1 MKYIETEASFYRK
14 LITIAFPV
22 AMQSVIM
29 VGVNLIDTIML
40 GKLGETALSASSL
53 ANQFIVLFI
62 FMCMGISMGS
72 SVLTGRFWG
81 ARDMVSLK
89 KVVTIAYRIALGI
102 ALFFTV
108 INFVFAE
115 QIMSLYSDEAPV
127 VQAGTVYLRWSTAT
141 FLLMALNTVSTNV
154 IRSVGVNNVSFIASL
169 CSFFVN
175 IGANYVLIF
184 GKFGFPEMGFAGA
197 ALGTVIARVVETG
210 IMCTYVFRVD
220 KKITYRFRDLFS
232 KCADM
237 VREFLRISI
246 PVMLSD
252 SLLGIGESVLA
263 VIMGHIGS
271 QFVAANAITGVVQR
285 LSTIFISGMA
295 HAGCIITSQ
304 TLGEEKV
311 EDAKRQGTTML
322 LIGTLVG
329 ILAAG
334 IITLLKTPV
343 INSYNITDDTKLI
356 AHQLMNAISFIV
368 IFRSANTI
376 LAKGVLRGGGDT
388 KFLVY
393 ADSSLMWFVAI
404 PLGALAGLV
413 LNLPSFWIYVC
424 LYIDQILKAIW
435 CVFRLRSGKW
445 IKKIQGVKS
454 K

>member
-184 GKFGFPEMGFAGA
+184 GKFGFPEMGVAGA
-197 ALGTVIARVVETG
+197 ALGTVIARVVETT

-304 TLGEEKV
+304 TLGEGKV
-311 EDAKRQGTTML
+311 EDAQRQGTTML

-343 INSYNITDDTKLI
+343 INSYNITDDTKFI

-445 IKKIQGVKS
+445 IKKIRGVKGG
-454 K
+454 

>member
-1 MKYIETEASFYRK
+1 MKHIETNIGFYKK
-14 LITIAFPV
+14 LIAIAFPV

-62 FMCMGISMGS
+62 FMCMGISMGA

-89 KVVTIAYRIALGI
+89 KVVTIAYRIGLGL

-108 INFVFAE
+108 INFAFAR
-115 QIMSLYSDEAPV
+115 QIMGLYSDEAPV
-127 VQAGTVYLRWSTAT
+127 VEAGTIYLRWSTAT
-141 FLLMALNTVSTNV
+141 FLLMAMNTVSTNV
-154 IRSVGVNNVSFIASL
+154 IRSVGVNHISFIASL

-184 GKFGFPEMGFAGA
+184 GKFGFPEMGVAGA
-197 ALGTVIARVVETG
+197 ALGTVIARIVEAS
-210 IMCTYVFRVD
+210 IMCIYVFRVD
-220 KKITYRFRDLFS
+220 RKLCYRIKDLFG

-237 VREFLRISI
+237 IQEFLRISI

-295 HAGCIITSQ
+295 HAGCIITTQ
-304 TLGEEKV
+304 TLGTKDV
-311 EDAKRQGTTML
+311 EAAKRQGTTML
-322 LIGTLVG
+322 LIGTIVG

-334 IITLLKTPV
+334 FITMLKTPV
-343 INSYNITDDTKLI
+343 INSYNITDDTKQI
-356 AHQLMNAISFIV
+356 AHQLMNAISFFV
-368 IFRSANTI
+368 VFRSANTI

-393 ADSSLMWFVAI
+393 ADTSLMWLIAI
-404 PLGALAGLV
+404 PLGAAAGLW
-413 LNLPSFWIYVC
+413 LKLPSFWIYTC
-424 LYIDQILKAIW
+424 LYSDQILKAVW
-435 CVFRLRSGKW
+435 CTYRLRSGKW
-445 IKKIQGVKS
+445 IKKIQGVNRT
-454 K
+454 

>member
-1 MKYIETEASFYRK
+1 MKHIETDIGFYKK

-62 FMCMGISMGS
+62 FMCMGISMGA

-89 KVVTIAYRIALGI
+89 KVVTIAYRIGLGI

-108 INFVFAE
+108 INFAFAR
-115 QIMSLYSDEAPV
+115 QIMGLYSDEAPV
-127 VQAGTVYLRWSTAT
+127 VEAGTVYLRWSTAT
-141 FLLMALNTVSTNV
+141 FLLMAMNTVSTNV
-154 IRSVGVNNVSFIASL
+154 IRSVGVNHISFIASL

-184 GKFGFPEMGFAGA
+184 GKFGFPEMGVAGA
-197 ALGTVIARVVETG
+197 ALGTVIARIVEAS
-210 IMCTYVFRVD
+210 IMCIYVFRVD
-220 KKITYRFRDLFS
+220 RKLCYRIQDLFS

-237 VREFLRISI
+237 VQEFLRISI

-295 HAGCIITSQ
+295 HAGCIITTQ
-304 TLGEEKV
+304 TLGTKDV
-311 EDAKRQGTTML
+311 EAAKRQGTTML
-322 LIGTLVG
+322 LIGTVVG

-334 IITLLKTPV
+334 VITVLKTPV
-343 INSYNITDDTKLI
+343 INSYNITDDTKQI

-368 IFRSANTI
+368 VFRSANTI

-393 ADSSLMWFVAI
+393 ADTSLMWLIAI
-404 PLGALAGLV
+404 PLGAAAGLW
-413 LNLPSFWIYVC
+413 LKLPSFWIYIC
-424 LYIDQILKAIW
+424 LYSDQILKAVW
-435 CVFRLRSGKW
+435 CVYRLRSGKW
-445 IKKIQGVKS
+445 IKKIHGVNRA
-454 K
+454 

>member
-184 GKFGFPEMGFAGA
+184 GKFGFPEMGVAGA
-197 ALGTVIARVVETG
+197 ALGTVIARVVETT

-445 IKKIQGVKS
+445 IKKIRGVKGG
-454 K
+454 

>member
-1 MKYIETEASFYRK
+1 MKYIETEASFYKK
-14 LITIAFPV
+14 LVTIAFPV

-89 KVVTIAYRIALGI
+89 KVVTIAYRVGLGL

-108 INFVFAE
+108 INFAFAE

-127 VQAGTVYLRWSTAT
+127 VEAGTIYLRWSTAT
-141 FLLMALNTVSTNV
+141 FLLMAMNTVSTNV
-154 IRSVGVNNVSFIASL
+154 IRSVGVNNLSFIASL

-184 GKFGFPEMGFAGA
+184 GKFGFPEMGVAGA
-197 ALGTVIARVVETG
+197 ALGTVIARIVETS
-210 IMCTYVFRVD
+210 IMCTYVFVVD
-220 KKITYRFRDLFS
+220 KKIAYRIKNLFS
-232 KCADM
+232 KCGDM

-304 TLGEEKV
+304 TLGEERV

-322 LIGTLVG
+322 LIGTVVG

-334 IITLLKTPV
+334 VITVIKTPV
-343 INSYNITDDTKLI
+343 INSYNITDETKLI

-393 ADSSLMWFVAI
+393 ADSSLMWLVAI

-424 LYIDQILKAIW
+424 LYVDQILKAIW
-435 CVFRLRSGKW
+435 CAFRLRSGKW
-445 IKKIQGVKS
+445 IKKIHGAANK
-454 K
+454 

>member
-154 IRSVGVNNVSFIASL
+154 IRSVGVNNLSFIASL

-184 GKFGFPEMGFAGA
+184 GKFGFPEMGVAGA
-197 ALGTVIARVVETG
+197 ALGTVIARVVETT

-343 INSYNITDDTKLI
+343 INSYNITDDTKFI

-445 IKKIQGVKS
+445 IKKIRGVKGG
-454 K
+454 